1 MRRFHPD
8 GGDQPD
14 RNGAAPPRDPHR
26 IAYVVSR
33 FPKLSETF
41 ILRELDALKRLGWR
55 IDVYPFIH
63 HQEQVH
69 HPEVARW
76 LRRLAAPDTLPAV
89 ARAHLA
95 WLGEDPWRLLSLYG
109 LVVRELWRS
118 PGELAR
124 GLAAVAR
131 AALWARR
138 ARADGV
144 AHVHA
149 HFALHPAVAALAVA
163 RLAGVTFSFT
173 GHAHDIYRDQA
184 MLGTKVRRA
193 AFAVVISRLLR
204 DRYVAP
210 LVAPAELARVHVVRC
225 GVDTSAYRPRGVEVL
240 DDDDNV
246 QQGREE
252 AGSGPLTV
260 LSVARLVP
268 FKGQAFLVDACQL
281 LVAWGYDVRCDII
294 GDGPLREALRARI
307 VAAGLQG
314 RVRLLGARTQ
324 AEVREALDAAS
335 VFALPSIDA
344 GHGDM
349 EGVPVSLME
358 AMAMGVPVVAT
369 RTGAVPELV
378 EDGATGL
385 LVAPGDAGA
394 LALAMA
400 RLATDPDLAR
410 MLGAAGAARVRADF
424 DLRRNALRLHDLL
437 RAAIGSGTGAG
448 LLDLTD
454 LRLRSHGKPRADCG
468 RVGPSADL
476 KGGLGKAKLDGT
488 CAAYQGLPSAMWM
501 GEANSLSS

>member
-8 GGDQPD
+8 GGCHPD
-14 RNGAAPPRDPHR
+14 WNGSAPPRDPHR

-41 ILRELDALKRLGWR
+41 ILRELDALERLGWR

-95 WLGEDPWRLLSLYG
+95 WLGEDPRRLLSLYG

-118 PGELAR
+118 PSELAR

-240 DDDDNV
+240 DDDDNA
-246 QQGREE
+246 QPSPEE
-252 AGSGPLTV
+252 AGRVPLTV

-268 FKGQAFLVDACQL
+268 FKGQVFLVDACQL
-281 LVAWGYDVRCDII
+281 LVARGYDVRCDII

-437 RAAIGSGTGAG
+437 RAAIGSG
-448 LLDLTD
+448 LLDL
-454 LRLRSHGKPRADCG
+454 RLPGWTGTGRSRSGVSPRSVARRGRIKHVSHGKQTPTA
-468 RVGPSADL
+468 VG
-476 KGGLGKAKLDGT
+476 
-488 CAAYQGLPSAMWM
+488 
-501 GEANSLSS
+501 

>member
-1 MRRFHPD
+1 VRPFRAE
-8 GGDQPD
+8 
-14 RNGAAPPRDPHR
+14 RELSAPPRDPNR

-41 ILRELDALKRLGWR
+41 ILREMDALERLGWR

-63 HQEQVH
+63 HQEAVH

-76 LRRLAAPDTLPAV
+76 LRRLDAPDTLLAV

-95 WLGEDPWRLLSLYG
+95 WLGEAPWRLLSLYG
-109 LVVRELWRS
+109 LVIRELWRG

-131 AALWARR
+131 ATLWARR

-193 AFAVVISRLLR
+193 AFVVVISRLLR

-210 LVAPAELARVHVVRC
+210 LVAPADLARVHVVRC
-225 GVDTSAYRPRGVEVL
+225 GVDTSVYRPRGAAVP
-240 DDDDNV
+240 DDDA
-246 QQGREE
+246 QQSPEGP
-252 AGSGPLTV
+252 GHGPLTV

-268 FKGQAFLVDACQL
+268 FKGLAFLVDACAL
-281 LVAWGYDVRCDII
+281 LVARGYDVRCDII
-294 GDGPLREALRARI
+294 GDGPLRETLRERVA
-307 VAAGLQG
+307 AAGLHG

-324 AEVREALDAAS
+324 AEVREALAAAA
-335 VFALPSIDA
+335 VFVLPSIDA

-349 EGVPVSLME
+349 EGAPVSLME

-369 RTGAVPELV
+369 RTGAVSELV
-378 EDGATGL
+378 EDGVSGL
-385 LVAPGDAGA
+385 LLAPGDAAA
-394 LALAMA
+394 LARAVA
-400 RLATDPDLAR
+400 RLATEPALALR
-410 MLGAAGAARVRADF
+410 LGAGGAAHVRSDF
-424 DLRRNALRLHDLL
+424 DLRRNALHLHDLL
-437 RAAIGSGTGAG
+437 RAAVGSGAGAAAEIDG
-448 LLDLTD
+448 VAPANG
-454 LRLRSHGKPRADCG
+454 RPARSA
-468 RVGPSADL
+468 
-476 KGGLGKAKLDGT
+476 
-488 CAAYQGLPSAMWM
+488 
-501 GEANSLSS
+501 

>member
-1 MRRFHPD
+1 VRRFHPD
-8 GGDQPD
+8 RGDQPD
-14 RNGAAPPRDPHR
+14 RNGAAPSRDPNR

-41 ILRELDALKRLGWR
+41 IPRELDALERLGWR

-95 WLGEDPWRLLSLYG
+95 WLGEDPRRLLSLYG
-109 LVVRELWRS
+109 LVIWELWRS
-118 PGELAR
+118 PGELAC

-131 AALWARR
+131 AALWARC
-138 ARADGV
+138 ARADGI

-149 HFALHPAVAALAVA
+149 HFALHPAVAALVA

-184 MLGTKVRRA
+184 MPGTKVRRA

-210 LVAPAELARVHVVRC
+210 LVAPADLARVHVVRC
-225 GVDTSAYRPRGVEVL
+225 GVDTAAYRPRGAVAP
-240 DDDDNV
+240 DDNAP
-246 QQGREE
+246 QGRAES
-252 AGSGPLTV
+252 GRGPLTV

-268 FKGQAFLVDACQL
+268 FKGLAFLVDACQL
-281 LVAWGYDVRCDII
+281 LVARGYDVRCDII

-307 VAAGLQG
+307 AAAGLQG

-335 VFALPSIDA
+335 VFVLPSIDA

-349 EGVPVSLME
+349 EGAPVSLME
-358 AMAMGVPVVAT
+358 AMTMGVPVVAT

-378 EDGATGL
+378 EDDATGL

-394 LALAMA
+394 LAQALA
-400 RLATDPDLAR
+400 RVATDPALAR
-410 MLGAAGAARVRADF
+410 MLGAAGAARARADF

-437 RAAIGSGTGAG
+437 RTAIRSGSGAGAEVDG
-448 LLDLTD
+448 
-454 LRLRSHGKPRADCG
+454 GAPAAG
-468 RVGPSADL
+468 RPART
-476 KGGLGKAKLDGT
+476 A
-488 CAAYQGLPSAMWM
+488 
-501 GEANSLSS
+501 

>member
-1 MRRFHPD
+1 M
-8 GGDQPD
+8 
-14 RNGAAPPRDPHR
+14 
-26 IAYVVSR
+26 
-33 FPKLSETF
+33 
-41 ILRELDALKRLGWR
+41 
-55 IDVYPFIH
+55 
-63 HQEQVH
+63 
-69 HPEVARW
+69 
-76 LRRLAAPDTLPAV
+76 
-89 ARAHLA
+89 
-95 WLGEDPWRLLSLYG
+95 
-109 LVVRELWRS
+109 RELWRS

-225 GVDTSAYRPRGVEVL
+225 GVDTSAYRSRSAAFP
-240 DDDDNV
+240 DDDV
-246 QQGREE
+246 PQGRE
-252 AGSGPLTV
+252 GPGRGPLTV

-268 FKGQAFLVDACQL
+268 FKGLAFLVDACQL
-281 LVAWGYDVRCDII
+281 LVARGYDVRCDII

-324 AEVREALDAAS
+324 AEVREALEAAS
-335 VFALPSIDA
+335 FFALPSIDA

-385 LVAPGDAGA
+385 LVAPGDAEA

-400 RLATDPDLAR
+400 RLATDPGLVR
-410 MLGAAGAARVRADF
+410 TLGAAGAARVRADF

-437 RAAIGSGTGAG
+437 RAAIGSG

-454 LRLRSHGKPRADCG
+454 LRPRSHGKPPRWTGTGRSRSGASQPWADCG
-468 RVGPSADL
+468 RVGPAADM
-476 KGGLGKAKLDGT
+476 KGGLGKATLDGT
-488 CAAYQGLPSAMWM
+488 YAAYQSHPSAVWM
-501 GEANSLSS
+501 GEANSPSS